1 MKKSRRIINKTR
13 HARKKTHKRT
23 SKRKNRKTNKKSYK
37 SRGGMETNSPMKRGL
52 RLNAPEFIPTASRLN
67 PAASE
72 FIPTTNTTL
81 PQETVFDPEPI
92 TLNERINVNANQNA
106 QEYVSNIVNSPNN
119 YSNQDIM
126 NVANSTYVPTTY
138 NTRPANYS
146 MNEANASNAIMRGS
160 RIGTWRENRG
170 RMVNSLKKQG
180 SKLPNWLNKNN
191 NFI

>member
-13 HARKKTHKRT
+13 HRRKKTHKRT
-23 SKRKNRKTNKKSYK
+23 SKRKNRKTNRKSYK
-37 SRGGMETNSPMKRGL
+37 SRGGMENNSPMKRGL
-52 RLNAPEFIPTASRLN
+52 RRNAPEFIPTASRLN

-72 FIPTTNTTL
+72 FIPTNTTL

-92 TLNERINVNANQNA
+92 TLNERRNVNTNKNA

-119 YSNQDIM
+119 NSNQNSM
-126 NVANSTYVPTTY
+126 NINNSTYVPTTY
-138 NTRPANYS
+138 ETRPENYN
-146 MNEANASNAIMRGS
+146 MNEATASNAIMRGS

-170 RMVNSLKKQG
+170 KMVNSLKKQG

-191 NFI
+191 NSI